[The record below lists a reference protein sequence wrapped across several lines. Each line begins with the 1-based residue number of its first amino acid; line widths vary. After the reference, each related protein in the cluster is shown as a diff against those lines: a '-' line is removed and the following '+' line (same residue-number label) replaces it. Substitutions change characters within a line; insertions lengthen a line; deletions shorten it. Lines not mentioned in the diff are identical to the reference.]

1 MMAGQAENGEHGR
14 RLKMAAL
21 YFRRFVAQF
30 GRRMTRR
37 FLWIIAIV
45 LAGLP
50 AAQIPLRADTAPAAP
65 AKTAVLVLE
74 NDVLYLRVSHVG
86 TNLPGEI
93 RSAQGALAATNK
105 IIGTV
110 LDLRFADGDSSEAA
124 KAAADLFAA
133 KKLPLAVLTDGQ
145 TRDAAVQL
153 AESLRNARAGLIF
166 GGATS
171 GTTNLAPV
179 QPDIAVKVSLE
190 AEHVFMEK
198 SYAVQA
204 NETDAQAATNNLLPF
219 LDNTSEADLVRA
231 KIKDGDEG
239 VNPPPPQKAEP
250 PRPYIQ
256 DPVLARA
263 VDLIKGLAIVRAPHS

>member
-1 MMAGQAENGEHGR
+1 MMAGQAGTCWKHLPDEMG
-14 RLKMAAL
+14 AL

-37 FLWIIAIV
+37 FLVIFVLA

-50 AAQIPLRADTAPAAP
+50 AAQISLRADTAATALAA
-65 AKTAVLVLE
+65 AVLE
-74 NDVLYLRVSHVG
+74 NDILYLRASHVG
-86 TNLPGEI
+86 TKLPGEI
-93 RSAQGALAATNK
+93 RSAQSALTDTNK

-110 LDLRFADGDSSEAA
+110 LDLRFADGDNSEAA

-145 TRDAAVQL
+145 TRNAAVQL
-153 AESLRNARAGLIF
+153 AELLRNAREGLIF
-166 GGATS
+166 GSATS

-179 QPDIAVKVSLE
+179 QPDIAVKVSPE
-190 AEHVFMEK
+190 DERVFMENP
-198 SYAVQA
+198 YAAAAA
-204 NETDAQAATNNLLPF
+204 NETNSPSATNSLLPF
-219 LDNTSEADLVRA
+219 MDNTTEADLVRA
-231 KIKDGDEG
+231 KIKDGDEDG
-239 VNPPPPQKAEP
+239 NPPPPQKADP
-250 PRPYIQ
+250 SKPYIQ